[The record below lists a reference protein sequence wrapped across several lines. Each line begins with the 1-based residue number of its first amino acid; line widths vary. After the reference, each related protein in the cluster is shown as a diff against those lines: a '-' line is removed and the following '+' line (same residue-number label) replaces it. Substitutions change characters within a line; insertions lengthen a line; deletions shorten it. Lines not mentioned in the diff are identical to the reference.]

1 MNTKYVL
8 WLASACLVTSLACKK
23 TVDEEV
29 PVVPAPTISS
39 LSASA
44 GAAGDKITLTGTNFT
59 NASGVTFGGIA
70 AASFVVK
77 DASTIEAVLGTG
89 GSGDVVVST
98 PGGTA
103 KIGGFTFFGQGTI

>member
-29 PVVPAPTISS
+29 PVVPAPTIPS

-44 GAAGDKITLTGTNFT
+44 GAAGDNCDL
-59 NASGVTFGGIA
+59 
-70 AASFVVK
+70 SFELFH
-77 DASTIEAVLGTG
+77 DRRN
-89 GSGDVVVST
+89 
-98 PGGTA
+98 P
-103 KIGGFTFFGQGTI
+103 F